1 MQEKNFEISIGQLVK
16 RGLMNWWI
24 ILLAVIVC
32 AGGMFAYTKL
42 FTTPS
47 YSSSAKIGV
56 SSSDMTSYQDAIMG
70 QTLATECSDIL
81 NGSVTLETAADML
94 NEYYDMLYKTAGK
107 IAPREYTLNDLERMV
122 STSTS
127 ADTRYFHVTV
137 TTSAS
142 NIKIDETGLKGE
154 KQIEAAKEAAA
165 KEEARIVCDYVVAAF
180 GKTLAEHD
188 IIFGAKVHTVD
199 SPKMGAESSSNLVRN
214 TLLGALVGF
223 AASFGVVVL
232 IGFMRNTI
240 ESEDW
245 LASNFGEE
253 IPVLAI
259 IPDANDAK
267 STYGSYSKKYGY
279 SSMKK

>member
-32 AGGMFAYTKL
+32 AGGMFAYTKF
-42 FTTPS
+42 FTTPT

-94 NEYYDMLYKTAGK
+94 NEYYDMLYKTEGK

-142 NIKIDETGLKGE
+142 NIKIDDKGMTKDE
-154 KQIEAAKEAAA
+154 AEAAKEAAA

-199 SPKMGAESSSNLVRN
+199 SPKMGAETSSNLVIN

-259 IPDANDAK
+259 IPDANNAK
-267 STYGSYSKKYGY
+267 STYGRYSKKYGY
-279 SSMKK
+279 RSYKK

>member
-1 MQEKNFEISIGQLVK
+1 MQEKNFEISIGQLIKEGFK
-16 RGLMNWWI
+16 RWWI

-42 FTTPS
+42 FSTPS

-81 NGSVTLETAADML
+81 KGSVTLETAAQML
-94 NEYYDMLYKTAGK
+94 NDYYNTLYESEGK
-107 IAPREYTLNDLERMV
+107 IPPRVYTLNDLERMV

-137 TTSAS
+137 TTSAA
-142 NIKIDETGLKGE
+142 NIRIDETGLTKE
-154 KQIEAAKEAAA
+154 EIEAAKEDAA

-180 GKTLAEHD
+180 GKTLDEHD

-199 SPKMGAESSSNLVRN
+199 TPKMGAETSSNLVLN
-214 TLLGALVGF
+214 TLLGALIGF
-223 AASFGVVVL
+223 AVSFGVIVIV
-232 IGFMRNTI
+232 GFMRNTI
-240 ESEDW
+240 DSEDW
-245 LASNFGEE
+245 LANNFGEN

-259 IPDANDAK
+259 IPDANNAK
-267 STYGSYSKKYGY
+267 STYGKYSKKYGY
-279 SSMKK
+279 RSPKK

>member
-1 MQEKNFEISIGQLVK
+1 MQEKNFEISIGQLFEK
-16 RGLMNWWI
+16 GLKNWWI
-24 ILLAVIVC
+24 ILLAVVVC
-32 AGGMFAYTKL
+32 ASGMFAYTKF
-42 FTTPS
+42 FTTPT

-94 NEYYDMLYKTAGK
+94 NEYYDELYKTEGK
-107 IAPREYTLNDLERMV
+107 IPPRVYTLNDLERMV

-142 NIKIDETGLKGE
+142 NIKIDDRGMTKD
-154 KQIEAAKEAAA
+154 EAQAAREVAA
-165 KEEARIVCDYVVAAF
+165 KEEARVVCDYVVAAF

-199 SPKMGAESSSNLVRN
+199 APKMGAESSSNLIRN
-214 TLLGALVGF
+214 SLLGALVGF
-223 AASFGVVVL
+223 AVSFGVV
-232 IGFMRNTI
+232 IAAGFIKNTV

-245 LASNFGEE
+245 LATTFGEE

-259 IPDANDAK
+259 IPDAKNAK
-267 STYGSYSKKYGY
+267 STYGKYSKKYGY
-279 SSMKK
+279 RAYRK

>member
-1 MQEKNFEISIGQLVK
+1 MQEKNFEISIGQLIKEGVK
-16 RGLMNWWI
+16 HWWI

-42 FTTPS
+42 FSTPS

-94 NEYYDMLYKTAGK
+94 NEYYDMLYKTEGK

-142 NIKIDETGLKGE
+142 NIKIDDKGMTKDE
-154 KQIEAAKEAAA
+154 AEAAKEAAA

-199 SPKMGAESSSNLVRN
+199 SPKMGAETSSNLVMN

-259 IPDANDAK
+259 IPDANNAK
-267 STYGSYSKKYGY
+267 STYGRYSKKYGY
-279 SSMKK
+279 RSYKK

>member
-94 NEYYDMLYKTAGK
+94 NEYYDMLYKTEGK

-142 NIKIDETGLKGE
+142 NIKIDDEGMTKDE
-154 KQIEAAKEAAA
+154 AEAAKEAAA

-180 GKTLAEHD
+180 DKTLAEHD

-199 SPKMGAESSSNLVRN
+199 SPKMGAETSSNLVMN

-259 IPDANDAK
+259 IPDANNAK
-267 STYGSYSKKYGY
+267 STYGRYSKKYGY
-279 SSMKK
+279 RSYKK